1 MNLDLD
7 DMKRARV
14 PKEKLAFLFKFCNR
28 VMEEVGK
35 GGENASA
42 DAFIPALMFS
52 LIKIKPAHFISDLR
66 FIQRF
71 RPHSRLTG
79 EVAYMLTS
87 IVLIFWEC

>member
-1 MNLDLD
+1 MNVDLG
-7 DMKRARV
+7 DMKDV
-14 PKEKLAFLFKFCNR
+14 KLPKEKLELLFKFCNR

-35 GGENASA
+35 GGENQNA

-52 LIKIKPAHFISDLR
+52 LIKIKPPHFISDLR

-79 EVAYMLTS
+79 EAAYMLTS
-87 IVLIFWEC
+87 IVP